1 MGINITRDAYRM
13 HTKSFMR
20 VFFLFSCVSHLRW
33 TKFRGWKRKK
43 EIRTERERKKE
54 RWCERENKIRA
65 VCRRVAGF
73 ECRMWTEWSRA
84 DGQIRAFSIPNG
96 SNERFRTKVFIG
108 TYARTCSCCWCGLS
122 QSVNCPF
129 CSALWTT
136 QQPTQLIDKIA
147 NKIESGWCS
156 MSNF

>member
-43 EIRTERERKKE
+43 EIRTERERKRKE

-73 ECRMWTEWSRA
+73 ECRSVNGDQERTDRFARFPSRVE
-84 DGQIRAFSIPNG
+84 RKV
-96 SNERFRTKVFIG
+96 SNESFYWDLREDLLLLLVWVVTIG
-108 TYARTCSCCWCGLS
+108 ELS
-122 QSVNCPF
+122 ILQCTVNN
-129 CSALWTT
+129 TT
-136 QQPTQLIDKIA
+136 TNTTNWQNSKQNRKRMMFD
-147 NKIESGWCS
+147 E
-156 MSNF
+156 

>member
-43 EIRTERERKKE
+43 EIRTERERKRKE

-73 ECRMWTEWSRA
+73 ECRMWTVIKSGRTDSRVFHPE
-84 DGQIRAFSIPNG
+84 RVERKV
-96 SNERFRTKVFIG
+96 SNESFYWDLREDLLLLLVWVVTIG
-108 TYARTCSCCWCGLS
+108 ELS
-122 QSVNCPF
+122 ILQCTVNN
-129 CSALWTT
+129 TT
-136 QQPTQLIDKIA
+136 TNTTNWQNSKQNRKRMMFD
-147 NKIESGWCS
+147 E
-156 MSNF
+156 